1 MVVITPEDAVKLS
14 PVFKGKAGRL
24 LFKLA
29 LKLTGIDH
37 VNELHD
43 YVWKQGTPPGPD
55 FAKGILDYAQIDFS
69 IGNPERLESLP
80 EGAFIVI
87 ANHVYGHIDGISLI
101 DIFGHKRPK
110 VKAMVNEFLTWI
122 KGLEPNFISVN
133 PTTTKRETT
142 STSIAGVKSALI
154 QVRSGEPLILFP
166 SGAVADLKPREG
178 WTVSEREWQDA
189 AVRLIRKAG
198 VPVVP
203 VRFADKNSA
212 FYYILGLI
220 HYKIRFVRLFHEVFN
235 KKGTHPRVIIGPTIS
250 VEEQKAI
257 PDNEF
262 KQFLRDSVYNLPL
275 PDNFKLR
282 SELWK
287 QQ

>member
-142 STSIAGVKSALI
+142 TTSIAGVKSALL

-212 FYYILGLI
+212 FYYFLGLI

-257 PDNEF
+257 PNDKF
-262 KQFLRDSVYNLPL
+262 KQFLRDSVYSLPL

-287 QQ
+287 